1 MRFSFR
7 PLPRLPAALALAGA
21 LAALPLVASA
31 QEAAAPEPP
40 EAEATLSASTTDHSK
55 LKPLQREFT
64 SGPEVTRACLQCHT
78 EADDQV
84 MHSIHFTW
92 EFEQPATGQL
102 LGKRHVINSFCG
114 NVVGNEAR
122 CTSCHAG
129 YGWEDMHQSPLNA
142 GVTPDCLACHDRS
155 GQYAKTATGAG
166 NPPLA
171 PVPEGTKTITGAP
184 ARAVDLTK
192 AAQSVGMPGRDN
204 CGNCHFYGGGGDN
217 VKHGDLSSALYDP
230 PLDVD
235 VHMSPQGENFACA
248 TCHVSD
254 RHTWSGSR
262 YNITAVGGGEPAR
275 PGGPRRAA
283 SCQSCHTDAPHDA
296 NIIGLK
302 LNDHTDTLA
311 CQSCHIPAFARG
323 GVATKTWWDWSTA
336 GKLDEE
342 GRTLAISDYLESDGD
357 HRHTYLSTKGDFD
370 WGEDVAPVYAW
381 FNGAVDYTTAD
392 RKIDPS
398 TPVEIN
404 PIHGT
409 PDGAD
414 SRIWPFKRMEGR
426 QAYDADLNE
435 LVYTHVWGPDTDTA
449 LWTNFDWAKAIQ
461 AGMEAA
467 EEPYSG
473 NFDFVDTYMYW
484 PITHMVAPK
493 HDALHCGNCHAEGGR
508 MDGIE
513 GINLPGT
520 RPYSPAGIAG
530 LALVLATMG
539 GVMLHLLL
547 RLVGR
552 QRGDHD

>member
-1 MRFSFR
+1 MKIRARALFH
-7 PLPRLPAALALAGA
+7 LPAALGLAAA
-21 LAALPLVASA
+21 LAALPLAASA
-31 QEAAAPEPP
+31 QETAAPGARTAP
-40 EAEATLSASTTDHSK
+40 SASTTDHSK
-55 LKPLQREFT
+55 LKPLQRQFS
-64 SGPEVTRACLQCHT
+64 SGPEVTRACLECHT

-114 NVVGNEAR
+114 SVAGNEPR

-129 YGWEDMHQSPLNA
+129 YGWEDMRQSPAA
-142 GVTPDCLACHDRS
+142 GAVPDCLACHDRS

-166 NPPLA
+166 HPALA

-184 ARAVDLTK
+184 ARAVDLTE

-230 PLDVD
+230 PRAVD

-254 RHTWSGSR
+254 RHSWSGSR
-262 YNITAVGGGEPAR
+262 YSIAAVGGGGPAK
-275 PGGPRRAA
+275 PGAPRRAA
-283 SCQSCHTDAPHDA
+283 SCQSCHTDTPHGGG
-296 NIIGLK
+296 IIGLK
-302 LNDHTDTLA
+302 LDDHTDTLA

-342 GRTLAISDYLESDGD
+342 GRALAISDYLESDGD
-357 HRHTYLSTKGDFD
+357 HRHTYMSTKGDFD
-370 WGEDVAPVYAW
+370 WGEDVPPVYAW
-381 FNGAVDYTTAD
+381 FNGAVEYTTAE

-398 TPVEIN
+398 APVEIN

-409 PDGAD
+409 PDGAM

-426 QAYDADLNE
+426 QPYDAELNE

-449 LWTNFDWAKAIQ
+449 LWTNFDWARAIA
-461 AGMEAA
+461 AGMKAA
-467 EEPYSG
+467 NEPYSG
-473 NFDFVDTYMYW
+473 SYDFVDTYMYW
-484 PITHMVAPK
+484 PITHMVAPAT
-493 HDALHCGNCHAEGGR
+493 DALRCGDCHAAGGR
-508 MDGIE
+508 MTGLS

-520 RPYSPAGIAG
+520 RPFSAAGIAG
-530 LALVLATMG
+530 IGLALATLG
-539 GVMLHLLL
+539 GVLLHALL
-547 RLVGR
+547 RLIGR
-552 QRGDHD
+552 RRGGHG